1 MDQTIATNPDVP
13 IYAYVFRGV
22 PDFTVP
28 RNPVII
34 GTSEE
39 KDDESTDGEIAQVEH
54 AYQMNLLSSGHNRSG
69 LPEKV
74 GQFVA
79 AIHQ

>member
-1 MDQTIATNPDVP
+1 MFPYTQYI
-13 IYAYVFRGV
+13 FRGV
-22 PDFTVP
+22 PDFTVS

-39 KDDESTDGEIAQVEH
+39 DDDESTDGEIAWVEH
-54 AYQMNLLSSGHNRSG
+54 AYQMNPLSRRHNHSG

-74 GQFVA
+74 GQ
-79 AIHQ
+79 